1 VQTIFING
9 RFLTQAT
16 TGVQRYAAELTQ
28 ALDGLLCSGEISPAA
43 YRVVLLVPRGARQ
56 DLPLKQIQVE
66 RVGWFGGHAWE
77 QIDLR
82 RHHTQTRGVVLFN
95 PGNTAPIGVPNVVVT
110 IHDAGV
116 FAAPQ
121 AYSWT
126 FRTWY
131 RLMHRSLLRHA
142 SGIITVSAFSREQL
156 EKYAAAPMS
165 RTEVIPPG
173 AEHIVRLDADRSVLD
188 RYALGERPFVLAV
201 SSLNP
206 NKNFKL
212 IIDAL
217 PYLPDLLEGVD
228 FVVAGGTSPR
238 IFRNGSAGF
247 GPNIKYLGYVT
258 DRELK
263 ALYQAAT
270 AFVFP
275 SLYEGFGLPPLEA
288 MSCGCPVVVAR
299 AASLPWVCGDA
310 ALYCDPHD
318 PEDLA
323 QKIRMVIGDQK
334 LQADLRA
341 KGLARARDFSWP
353 QCARGTFRL
362 LDEVLAS

>member
-1 VQTIFING
+1 MHTIFING

-28 ALDGLLCSGEISPAA
+28 ALDGLLGSGEISPAT
-43 YRVVLLVPRGARQ
+43 YQIVLLVPRGVRH
-56 DLPLKQIQVE
+56 DLPLEHIRVE
-66 RVGWFGGHAWE
+66 RVGWSRGHVWE
-77 QIDLR
+77 QVDLR
-82 RHHTQTRGVVLFN
+82 RYTRMRGAVLLN
-95 PGNTAPIGVPNVVVT
+95 PGNTAPLGAANVVVT
-110 IHDAGV
+110 IYDAGV
-116 FAAPQ
+116 FATPQ
-121 AYSWT
+121 AYSFA

-131 RLMHRSLLRHA
+131 RLMHRSLSRHA
-142 SGIITVSAFSREQL
+142 RRIITVSEFSRQQL
-156 EKYAAAPMS
+156 QAYAGAPTS
-165 RTEVIPPG
+165 RVEVIPPG
-173 AEHIVRLDADRSVLD
+173 AEHIVRLEADTGVLE
-188 RYALGERPFVLAV
+188 RHGLGQRPFVLAV

-206 NKNFKL
+206 NKNFRL
-212 IIDAL
+212 IIGAMA
-217 PYLPDLLEGVD
+217 YLPDLLGSVD
-228 FVVAGGTSPR
+228 FVVAGGTNPR
-238 IFRNGSAGF
+238 IFRNGAAVF
-247 GPNIKYLGYVT
+247 GPGVKYLGYVT

-318 PEDLA
+318 PQDLA
-323 QKIRMVIGDQK
+323 HKIRMVAGDRK
-334 LQADLRA
+334 LQAELRQR
-341 KGLARARDFSWP
+341 GPARARDFSWP

-362 LDEVLAS
+362 LERVLAS

>member
-1 VQTIFING
+1 VHTIFING

-28 ALDGLLCSGEISPAA
+28 ALDGLLCGGEISPAA
-43 YRVVLLVPRGARQ
+43 YQFVLLVPRGALY
-56 DLPLKQIQVE
+56 DLPLKHIRVE
-66 RVGWFGGHAWE
+66 RVGWSGGHAWE
-77 QIDLR
+77 QFDLR
-82 RHHTQTRGVVLFN
+82 RHTRARGAVLLN
-95 PGNTAPIGVPNVVVT
+95 PGNTAPIGASNVVVT

-116 FAAPQ
+116 FATPH

-131 RLMHRSLLRHA
+131 RLMHRNLLRHA
-142 SGIITVSAFSREQL
+142 KGIITVSEFSRQEL
-156 EKYAAAPMS
+156 KAYAAAPMS

-188 RYALGERPFVLAV
+188 RHELGRRPFVLAV

-217 PYLPDLLEGVD
+217 PYLQDVMDRVD
-228 FVVAGGTSPR
+228 FVVAGGTNPR
-238 IFRNGSAGF
+238 IFRNGAPAF
-247 GPNIKYLGYVT
+247 GPGIKYLGYVN

-263 ALYQAAT
+263 ALYQQAA

-299 AASLPWVCGDA
+299 SASLPWVCGQA

-318 PEDLA
+318 PQDLA
-323 QKIRMVIGDQK
+323 QKIRMVVSDRK
-334 LQADLRA
+334 LQAELRT
-341 KGLARARDFSWP
+341 KGLARARDFSWS
-353 QCARGTFRL
+353 QCARGTFHL
-362 LDEVLAS
+362 LDRVLAS

>member
-1 VQTIFING
+1 
-9 RFLTQAT
+9 
-16 TGVQRYAAELTQ
+16 
-28 ALDGLLCSGEISPAA
+28 
-43 YRVVLLVPRGARQ
+43 
-56 DLPLKQIQVE
+56 
-66 RVGWFGGHAWE
+66 
-77 QIDLR
+77 
-82 RHHTQTRGVVLFN
+82 
-95 PGNTAPIGVPNVVVT
+95 
-110 IHDAGV
+110 
-116 FAAPQ
+116 
-121 AYSWT
+121 
-126 FRTWY
+126 
-131 RLMHRSLLRHA
+131 MHRSLLRHA